1 MLIWSGAVCE
11 GPPVCLV
18 CFVGAPR
25 GGVFVGGVRAGSCCG
40 VVWGAV
46 NGVEVV
52 DVDMARGKCVE
63 GIHRPSL
70 LRATMNSRDTR

>member
-1 MLIWSGAVCE
+1 MFIWSVAVCD
-11 GPPVCLV
+11 
-18 CFVGAPR
+18 
-25 GGVFVGGVRAGSCCG
+25 
-40 VVWGAV
+40 